1 MYLSPNRRAFSASL
15 GRHMSHPHVLPLVE
29 CTNLSLVGGKAVG
42 LQRLIR
48 EGVRVPSG
56 FCLTT
61 AAYHDALREAG
72 FDTARR
78 WQQALTATGVDRDRL
93 LSDCRQAI
101 LSAPIAD
108 SILHALQNEL
118 ARQGIAHWAVR
129 SSATDEDTAHATYA
143 GIYKTVL
150 GVPADGLHAAILDCW
165 TSIWTAAV
173 VVYHE
178 RIGRREAPAM
188 AVVLQPMLAP
198 QAAGVAYSRHPVTGR
213 SDVVVINAVRG
224 LAEPLVSGQAIPDQI
239 VVQTGGAPQ
248 IVERHLADAERAHS
262 VLADADALL
271 LGEHTRAIEQKLGHP
286 VDIEWALADGTLWFL
301 QARAIPPMRAAAMLT
316 EPMCVWSRANFKET
330 MPDLPSPLG
339 LSFLQEFMDRAI
351 VRHYRTLGCTM
362 PPGLSP
368 VRVIRGRPYINVSL
382 FQFFMAQLGGDPDS
396 ITDQMGG
403 QLHPLSVRPPRL
415 PLWRLLP
422 AGLWM
427 EWQMRRAALVAPRWF
442 ADIKRIADEHRV
454 ESARPP
460 SPVDLLARLDRLSRQ
475 LYERDLTFPAV
486 GGVSQGLYVLR
497 LLLER
502 RLGRDGHA
510 LLNASLQGRSQVIS
524 AQQIFSLMELAETAG
539 QEPSARAFFL
549 AEPWD
554 PSLFRDRLTGTACL
568 RGFDEYLTDYGHR
581 AVGESDMMSPRFA
594 EMPDYLLGIIRAHLQ
609 QPPAK
614 SVSAM
619 RREQDAA
626 HAAALQRIRAAFGW
640 RVHEWLFFRWC
651 HRRLTRYLALREAN
665 RHALMHFSAATRRLL
680 FLLGGHFAAQ
690 RVLAVSD
697 DIFFLTS
704 DEIRDL
710 VQDGGRDW
718 KAVVAAR
725 RAERERNAQLEAP
738 DTIVGTGPAT
748 PRSETGSTPGV
759 LTGLP
764 ISPGRVEGPAR
775 LVRSPDDRA
784 RVKPGDILIVPVI
797 DPGMA
802 PLFGLAAG
810 VVAEMGGTL
819 SHGAIIVREYGL
831 PAVANVN
838 GVMRRLRDGERIV
851 VDAERGEISRLDQ

>member
-1 MYLSPNRRAFSASL
+1 
-15 GRHMSHPHVLPLVE
+15 MSHPHVIPLAE

-48 EGVRVPSG
+48 EGFRVPSG

-72 FDTARR
+72 FDAPRR
-78 WQQALTATGVDRDRL
+78 WQQALAAMGVDRDRL
-93 LSDCRQAI
+93 LSECRQAI
-101 LSAPIAD
+101 LSITIA
-108 SILHALQNEL
+108 SSMLHALRNEL
-118 ARQGIAHWAVR
+118 TRQDAARWAVR
-129 SSATDEDTAHATYA
+129 SSATDEDADDATFA
-143 GIYKTVL
+143 GIYTTVL
-150 GVPADGLHAAILDCW
+150 DVPVDRLATAILDCW
-165 TSIWTAAV
+165 ASIWTAAGV
-173 VVYHE
+173 AYHE
-178 RIGRREAPAM
+178 RTWRREGPAM

-213 SDVVVINAVRG
+213 SDVVVINAVQG
-224 LAEPLVSGQAIPDQI
+224 LAEPLVSGQAIPDQVI
-239 VVQTGGAPQ
+239 VQTGGAPH
-248 IVERHLADAERAHS
+248 IVERHLADTGRARPALS
-262 VLADADALL
+262 DSDALRL
-271 LGEHTRAIEQKLGHP
+271 AEQTRAIERKLGHP

-301 QARAIPPMRAAAMLT
+301 QARAIPPMRSTAVLT
-316 EPMCVWSRANFKET
+316 EPMCIWSRANFKET

-362 PPGLSP
+362 PPGLSS
-368 VRVIRGRPYINVSL
+368 VRVIRGRPYINASL

-396 ITDQMGG
+396 IADQMGG
-403 QLHPLSVRPPRL
+403 QFHPLPVRPPRL

-442 ADIKRIADEHRV
+442 ADIKRMAGEYML
-454 ESARPP
+454 ESTRALPP
-460 SPVDLLARLDRLSRQ
+460 EELLVRLDRLGRQ
-475 LYERDLTFPAV
+475 LYERDLTFPTV

-502 RLGRDGHA
+502 RLGREGHV
-510 LLNASLQGRSQVIS
+510 LLSASLQGRSQAIS
-524 AQQIFSLMELAETAG
+524 AQQIFRLMELAETAG
-539 QEPSARAFFL
+539 QASSARTFL
-549 AEPWD
+549 LADPWD
-554 PSLFRDRLTGTACL
+554 PSPFRARLAGTTFL
-568 RGFDEYLTDYGHR
+568 RGFDEYLADYGHR

-594 EMPDYLLGIIRAHLQ
+594 EMPDYLLGVIRAHLQ

-614 SVSAM
+614 TVSAL
-619 RREQDAA
+619 RREQDAVR
-626 HAAALQRIRAAFGW
+626 AAALHRIRAAFGW
-640 RVHEWLFFRWC
+640 RMHEWWFFSWC
-651 HRRLTRYLALREAN
+651 HKRLARYLALREAN
-665 RHALMHFSAATRRLL
+665 RHALMHFATASRRLL
-680 FLLGGHFAAQ
+680 LLLGQHGAASGRFAAP
-690 RVLAVSD
+690 D

-704 DEIRDL
+704 DEIREF
-710 VQDGGRDW
+710 VRDGGRDW
-718 KAVVAAR
+718 KAAAAAR
-725 RAERERNAQLEAP
+725 RAERDRNAQLEAP
-738 DTIVGTGPAT
+738 DTIIGTAP
-748 PRSETGSTPGV
+748 SEAHPESDGTPGT

-764 ISPGRVEGPAR
+764 ISPGCVEGPAR

-784 RVKPGDILIVPVI
+784 RVRPGDILIVPVI

-831 PAVANVN
+831 PALVNVP
-838 GVMRRLRDGERIV
+838 GAMRRLTDGERV
-851 VDAERGEISRLDQ
+851 SLDASRGEVRRLET

>member
-1 MYLSPNRRAFSASL
+1 
-15 GRHMSHPHVLPLVE
+15 MSHPHVLPLAL
-29 CTNLSLVGGKAVG
+29 CTNPVLAGGKAVG
-42 LQRLIR
+42 LHRLIR
-48 EGVRVPSG
+48 AGFRVPPG

-61 AAYHDALREAG
+61 AAYHDALREAT
-72 FDTARR
+72 FDAARR
-78 WQQALTATGVDRDRL
+78 WQQALATTGFDRDRL

-101 LSAPIAD
+101 LSAAIAP
-108 SILHALQNEL
+108 SMLHTLRNEL
-118 ARQGIAHWAVR
+118 AHQGAAHWAVR

-150 GVPADGLHAAILDCW
+150 GVPADGLDVAILDCW
-165 TSIWTAAV
+165 ASLWTTTVLA
-173 VVYHE
+173 YHE
-178 RIGRREAPAM
+178 RMQSSQMPAM

-198 QAAGVAYSRHPVTGR
+198 RAAGVAYSRHPVTGR
-213 SDVVVINAVRG
+213 SDVVVINAVQG

-248 IVERHLADAERAHS
+248 IVERHLADADRQPALSETDAFM
-262 VLADADALL
+262 LA
-271 LGEHTRAIEQKLGHP
+271 EQSRSIEQQLGHP
-286 VDIEWALADGTLWFL
+286 VDIEWALTDGTLWFL
-301 QARAIPPMRAAAMLT
+301 QARAIPPIRSTAVLT

-351 VRHYRTLGCTM
+351 VRHYRTLGCTI
-362 PPGLSP
+362 PPGLSS

-403 QLHPLSVRPPRL
+403 QLHPLPVRPPRL

-427 EWQMRRAALVAPRWF
+427 EWQMRRAARVAPRWF
-442 ADIKRIADEHRV
+442 ADIKRMAGEYML
-454 ESARPP
+454 ESACALPP
-460 SPVDLLARLDRLSRQ
+460 EELLVRLDRLSRQ

-502 RLGRDGHA
+502 RLGREGHA

-524 AQQIFSLMELAETAG
+524 AQQIFRLMELAETAG

-568 RGFDEYLTDYGHR
+568 RGFDEYLADYGHR

-594 EMPDYLLGIIRAHLQ
+594 EMPDYPLGIIRAHLQ
-609 QPPAK
+609 RPPAK
-614 SVSAM
+614 SVSEI
-619 RREQDAA
+619 RREQNATR
-626 HAAALQRIRAAFGW
+626 AAALQRIRAACGR

-651 HRRLTRYLALREAN
+651 HARLARYLALREAN
-665 RHALMHFSAATRRLL
+665 RHALMHFSTASRRLL
-680 FLLGGHFAAQ
+680 LLMGQHFAG
-690 RVLAVSD
+690 RLVLAAPD

-704 DEIRDL
+704 DEIREIARDRR
-710 VQDGGRDW
+710 RDW
-718 KAVVAAR
+718 KGLVAAR
-725 RAERERNAQLEAP
+725 RAERERNAPLEAP
-738 DTIVGTGPAT
+738 DTIVGTGPAAQ
-748 PRSETGSTPGV
+748 SEASGSSEA

-764 ISPGRVEGPAR
+764 ISPGCAEGPAR

-784 RVKPGDILIVPVI
+784 RVKPGDILVVPVI

-831 PAVANVN
+831 PAVANVT
-838 GVMRRLRDGERIV
+838 GIMRRVRDGERIV
-851 VDAERGEISRLDQ
+851 VDAERGEVRRLET